1 MIMPKMN
8 GYVKTFK
15 VEEGDIDKGN
25 KLMSYC
31 IDDEKLFEKYETIWT
46 EIELNVL
53 PVFFDIYK
61 KRK

>member
-1 MIMPKMN
+1 MPKMN

-31 IDDEKLFEKYETIWT
+31 IDDEKLFEKQEANRTK
-46 EIELNVL
+46 IELNVL

>member
-1 MIMPKMN
+1 MPKMN

-31 IDDEKLFEKYETIWT
+31 IDDEKLFEKYEAIWT
-46 EIELNVL
+46 KIELNVL

>member
-1 MIMPKMN
+1 MPKIN

-31 IDDEKLFEKYETIWT
+31 IDDEKLFEK
-46 EIELNVL
+46 
-53 PVFFDIYK
+53 
-61 KRK
+61 